1 MNGSVHP
8 PVKTQTDP
16 GAASSRIPSMRLRS
30 SFARTR
36 KRQRIEDRMSPANL
50 TSPATK
56 PIVAVRNVSGG

>member
-1 MNGSVHP
+1 
-8 PVKTQTDP
+8 
-16 GAASSRIPSMRLRS
+16 MRLRS